1 MTANVLDISHLTLS
15 IEHKT
20 ILQDIDLTIG
30 AGETVALIGESG
42 SGKSTLAQCI
52 LGLQPQRSRLTP
64 ESRIDCLGEPLPIE
78 NDARMRRWRGCSI
91 SMIFQDPMSCLNPY
105 LRVGTQ
111 ILEAL
116 KRGSASDEDPHA
128 RMRAC
133 SNSSKWS
140 ICRSPNRR
148 PANTLMN
155 FLAASSSAS

>member
-64 ESRIDCLGEPLPIE
+64 ESALTFWESLFPLKTMSGCADGE
-78 NDARMRRWRGCSI
+78 DAR
-91 SMIFQDPMSCLNPY
+91 
-105 LRVGTQ
+105 
-111 ILEAL
+111 
-116 KRGSASDEDPHA
+116 SA
-128 RMRAC
+128 
-133 SNSSKWS
+133 
-140 ICRSPNRR
+140 
-148 PANTLMN
+148 
-155 FLAASSSAS
+155 

>member
-42 SGKSTLAQCI
+42 SGKSTLAQCV

-64 ESRIDCLGEPLPIE
+64 ESRIDFLGEPLPIE

-91 SMIFQDPMSCLNPY
+91 SMIFRIRCPVS
-105 LRVGTQ
+105 
-111 ILEAL
+111 ILIFA
-116 KRGSASDEDPHA
+116 
-128 RMRAC
+128 
-133 SNSSKWS
+133 
-140 ICRSPNRR
+140 
-148 PANTLMN
+148 
-155 FLAASSSAS
+155 

>member
-64 ESRIDCLGEPLPIE
+64 ESRIDFLGEPLPIE
-78 NDARMRRWRGCSI
+78 NDVRMRRWRGCSI
-91 SMIFQDPMSCLNPY
+91 SMIFRIRCPVS
-105 LRVGTQ
+105 
-111 ILEAL
+111 ILIFA
-116 KRGSASDEDPHA
+116 
-128 RMRAC
+128 
-133 SNSSKWS
+133 
-140 ICRSPNRR
+140 
-148 PANTLMN
+148 
-155 FLAASSSAS
+155 

>member
-64 ESRIDCLGEPLPIE
+64 ESRIDFLGEPLPIE
-78 NDARMRRWRGCSI
+78 NDAPLAGMLDQHDFSGSDVLSQSLSSRRNT
-91 SMIFQDPMSCLNPY
+91 DP
-105 LRVGTQ
+105 
-111 ILEAL
+111 
-116 KRGSASDEDPHA
+116 
-128 RMRAC
+128 
-133 SNSSKWS
+133 
-140 ICRSPNRR
+140 
-148 PANTLMN
+148 
-155 FLAASSSAS
+155 

>member
-64 ESRIDCLGEPLPIE
+64 ESRIDCLSLFPLKTMPGCAAGG
-78 NDARMRRWRGCSI
+78 DAR
-91 SMIFQDPMSCLNPY
+91 
-105 LRVGTQ
+105 
-111 ILEAL
+111 
-116 KRGSASDEDPHA
+116 SA
-128 RMRAC
+128 
-133 SNSSKWS
+133 
-140 ICRSPNRR
+140 
-148 PANTLMN
+148 
-155 FLAASSSAS
+155 

>member
-64 ESRIDCLGEPLPIE
+64 ESLFPLKTMPGCAAGG
-78 NDARMRRWRGCSI
+78 DAR
-91 SMIFQDPMSCLNPY
+91 
-105 LRVGTQ
+105 
-111 ILEAL
+111 
-116 KRGSASDEDPHA
+116 SA
-128 RMRAC
+128 
-133 SNSSKWS
+133 
-140 ICRSPNRR
+140 
-148 PANTLMN
+148 
-155 FLAASSSAS
+155 